1 MSTTSTLH
9 QALSLCLERRF
20 TFAAFRVPG
29 GPVTLWA
36 QRNPELEPVDAAY
49 LGRLNEAFLVAPF
62 AYDPKATHFVRN
74 DVELTFGEL
83 PVSLEPLYGC
93 AGSAPVHRARPH
105 DADRSGY
112 EELVRN
118 AKAAIATGKLDKVVA
133 SRTVTMPLDRSEL
146 ATLFEDALVRMPHAF
161 VALLNTPE
169 HGTWLGASP
178 ERLLMAEDELVRLDA
193 LAGTRPRSDA
203 PTSAE
208 DWSGKERREQALV
221 TREIVG
227 QLIELGLPRIAL
239 SGPQPVEAGGV
250 SHLRTEVEADL
261 GNRSLDE
268 VLVAVHPTPA
278 VCGTPRP
285 AANTFIAAHDGP
297 GRGLYTGFWGPWN
310 ADGRTEIFVNIRCL
324 EAFDDAVALHVGAGV
339 TDGSDPEAEWRE
351 TEAKAAAWTAAI
363 RSLHSARVSSPA
375 R

>member
-1 MSTTSTLH
+1 MSTTSPLH
-9 QALSLCLERRF
+9 QALSLCLDRRI

-36 QRNPELEPVDAAY
+36 QRNPELEPIDPAY

-62 AYDPKATHFVRN
+62 TYEPQATHFVRN

-83 PVSLEPLYGC
+83 PVSLEPLHGC
-93 AGSAPVHRARPH
+93 EGAPPITRTRPH
-105 DADRSGY
+105 DADRPGY
-112 EELVRN
+112 EDLVRS
-118 AKAAIATGKLDKVVA
+118 AKTAIAEGTLDKVVA

-146 ATLFEDALVRMPHAF
+146 ATLFEDALDRMPHAF

-178 ERLLMAEDELVRLDA
+178 ERLLTAEDELVRLDA

-203 PTSAE
+203 PALAE
-208 DWSGKERREQALV
+208 EWSPKERREQALV

-227 QLIELGLPRIAL
+227 QLIELGLPRITL
-239 SGPQPVEAGGV
+239 HGPRPVEAGGV

-285 AANTFIAAHDGP
+285 AANAFIAGHEGP
-297 GRGLYTGFWGPWN
+297 ERGLYTGFWGPWN
-310 ADGRTEIFVNIRCL
+310 ADGRTEIFVNIRCM

>member
-1 MSTTSTLH
+1 MSTTSPLH

-20 TFAAFRVPG
+20 TFAAFRVPN

-49 LGRLNEAFLVAPF
+49 LGRLNEVFLVAPF
-62 AYDPKATHFVRN
+62 TYDPQVTYFVRN

-83 PVSLEPLYGC
+83 PVSLDPLHSCVGTP
-93 AGSAPVHRARPH
+93 GTGRPMPH
-105 DADRSGY
+105 DADRSAF
-112 EELVRN
+112 EDLVRS
-118 AKAAIATGKLDKVVA
+118 AKASIAAGSLDKVVV
-133 SRTVTMPLDRSEL
+133 SRTVTMPLERAHL
-146 ATLFEDALVRMPHAF
+146 ATLFEDALDRMPHAF
-161 VALLNTPE
+161 VALLNTAE

-178 ERLLMAEDELVRLDA
+178 ERLLTAEDELVGLDA

-203 PTSAE
+203 PANAE
-208 DWSGKERREQALV
+208 DWSPKERREQALV

-227 QLIELGLPRIAL
+227 RLIELGLPRIAL
-239 SGPQPVEAGGV
+239 RGPHPVEAGGV

-278 VCGTPRP
+278 VCGTPRQ
-285 AANTFIAAHDGP
+285 AANAFIAAHDGP
-297 GRGLYTGFWGPWN
+297 ERGLYTGFWGPWN
-310 ADGRTEIFVNIRCL
+310 ADGRTEVFVNIRCL
-324 EAFDDAVALHVGAGV
+324 EAFDEAVALHVGAGV
-339 TDGSDPEAEWRE
+339 TDGSEPEAEWRE

-363 RSLHSARVSSPA
+363 RSLHTARVSSPA

>member
-1 MSTTSTLH
+1 MSTTSPLH
-9 QALSLCLERRF
+9 QALGLCLEHRF

-29 GPVTLWA
+29 GPVTLWV
-36 QRNPELEPVDAAY
+36 QRNPDLEPVDAAY

-62 AYDPKATHFVRN
+62 TYDPQATHFVRN

-83 PVSLEPLYGC
+83 PVTLEPLHGC
-93 AGSAPVHRARPH
+93 VGGTAAERSRPH
-105 DADRSGY
+105 DAQRSDY
-112 EELVRN
+112 EALVRE
-118 AKAAIATGKLDKVVA
+118 AKNAIAAGTLDKVVV
-133 SRTVTMPLDRSEL
+133 SRTVTMPLERAQLS
-146 ATLFEDALVRMPHAF
+146 ALFEDALDRMPHAF
-161 VALLNTPE
+161 VALVNTPE

-178 ERLLMAEDELVRLDA
+178 ERLLTAEDDLVHLDA

-203 PTSAE
+203 PALAE
-208 DWSGKERREQALV
+208 DWNPKERREQVLV

-239 SGPQPVEAGGV
+239 HGPRPVDAGGV

-261 GNRSLDE
+261 GNCSLDE

-278 VCGTPRP
+278 VCGTPRQ
-285 AANTFIAAHDGP
+285 AANVFIANHEGP

-310 ADGRTEIFVNIRCL
+310 ADGRTELFVNLRCM

-339 TDGSDPEAEWRE
+339 TDGSEPEAEWRE